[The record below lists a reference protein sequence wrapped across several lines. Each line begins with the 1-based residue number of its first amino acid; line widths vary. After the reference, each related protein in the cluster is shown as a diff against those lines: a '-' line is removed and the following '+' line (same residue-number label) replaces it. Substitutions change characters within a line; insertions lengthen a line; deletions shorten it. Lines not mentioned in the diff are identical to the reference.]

1 MRWHAAYRM
10 TPVASGSSGCS
21 SGSAPGRRNRTRPL
35 TSSGSATPKRSPSP
49 SSSAIFPKDASAWP
63 PAGPAAT
70 IRISTNG
77 SASPSLTPLSTFSN
91 CRSFEGTSL
100 RPTMAEA
107 NTGSVGARTA
117 PTRKDVVQSSPTRQW
132 VISAMPAKASG
143 MPSPRARAGYLQF
156 SLSLGNDTCMP
167 SVNSTANNA
176 RSAVTAT
183 MPLSGAMWTRPGN
196 PSLTSAPPTRKRN
209 EVDSTVRAATPESR
223 TATSRAVPKTAT
235 STTETNPDRPQAV
248 VVGFAAAIAVGTA
261 LLMLPLATPGPDHA
275 GLPEASFTATSAVCV
290 TGLVVVDTPTHWSGF
305 GQVVILVLIQLG
317 GLGIM
322 AFASVLGVLVSR
334 RMGLR
339 ARLTAAAET
348 KTLGLG
354 DVRAVVTKV
363 VKGSPVSEAIIALL
377 LTLRLGLG

>member
-1 MRWHAAYRM
+1 M
-10 TPVASGSSGCS
+10 
-21 SGSAPGRRNRTRPL
+21 
-35 TSSGSATPKRSPSP
+35 
-49 SSSAIFPKDASAWP
+49 
-63 PAGPAAT
+63 
-70 IRISTNG
+70 
-77 SASPSLTPLSTFSN
+77 
-91 CRSFEGTSL
+91 
-100 RPTMAEA
+100 
-107 NTGSVGARTA
+107 
-117 PTRKDVVQSSPTRQW
+117 
-132 VISAMPAKASG
+132 
-143 MPSPRARAGYLQF
+143 
-156 SLSLGNDTCMP
+156 
-167 SVNSTANNA
+167 
-176 RSAVTAT
+176 
-183 MPLSGAMWTRPGN
+183 
-196 PSLTSAPPTRKRN
+196 
-209 EVDSTVRAATPESR
+209 
-223 TATSRAVPKTAT
+223 
-235 STTETNPDRPQAV
+235 
-248 VVGFAAAIAVGTA
+248 VGFAAAIAVGTA